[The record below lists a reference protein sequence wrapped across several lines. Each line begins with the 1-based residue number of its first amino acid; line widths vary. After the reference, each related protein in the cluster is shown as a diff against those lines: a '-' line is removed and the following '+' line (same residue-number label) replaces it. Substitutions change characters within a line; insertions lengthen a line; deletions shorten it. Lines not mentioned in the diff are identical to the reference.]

1 MAVKRCQK
9 PKTPRISKASM
20 KTIPVQKFFDE
31 MKDRLRLRLVAGEKG
46 LHRVIKVAE
55 LNRPG
60 LGLAGYFEYFA
71 KKRVQVLGKVEIMY
85 MQSLSPQDRYKK
97 VRQLFGENI
106 PCVIVARNFVIPAEV
121 VAVAKETSIPVFRS
135 HLITMNLVNA
145 ATDYLEEQFAPSTMI
160 HGTFL
165 EVYGMG
171 VLIRGRSGVGKSECA
186 LALIKRG
193 HRLITDDVVK
203 VHITE
208 GRDLVGS
215 GAALTRHHMEI
226 RGLGI
231 INVETLFGAGCV
243 RDEKRLDLMITLED
257 WNSKKEYERL
267 GLADKTTSI
276 LGLKVPSLVLPV
288 RPGRDIALLV
298 ETASLNQRLKEMG
311 YHSARELNRKL
322 LESMEP
328 K

>member
-1 MAVKRCQK
+1 
-9 PKTPRISKASM
+9 M
-20 KTIPVQKFFDE
+20 KGITVQQFYKE
-31 MKDRLRLRLVAGEKG
+31 MKDRLKLKLISGEKG
-46 LHRVIKVAE
+46 MERLIKVAE

-71 KKRVQVLGKVEIMY
+71 KKRVQVLGKVEIKYLM
-85 MQSLSPQDRYKK
+85 SLSKK
-97 VRQLFGENI
+97 ARTRQIRQLFEEKI
-106 PCVIVARNFVIPAEV
+106 PCVIVARGF
-121 VAVAKETSIPVFRS
+121 AVPPEIIAVSAQTAIPVFRS
-135 HLITMNLVNA
+135 HLITMNLINI
-145 ATDYLEEQFAPSTMI
+145 ATDYLEDQFAPSTMM

-165 EVYGMG
+165 EVFGMG
-171 VLIRGRSGVGKSECA
+171 VLICGRSGVGKSECA

-203 VHITE
+203 IHVTE
-208 GRDLVGS
+208 ARSLIGS
-215 GAALTRHHMEI
+215 GAALTKHHMEI

-243 RDEKRLDLMITLED
+243 RDEKRVDLMITLED

-267 GLADKTTSI
+267 GLVDKTTNI
-276 LGLKVPSLVLPV
+276 LGIKVPSLVLPV

-311 YHSARELNRKL
+311 YHSAKDLNKQLMQKMERPQKYGSGREKD
-322 LESMEP
+322 
-328 K
+328 

>member
-1 MAVKRCQK
+1 
-9 PKTPRISKASM
+9 M
-20 KTIPVQKFFDE
+20 KSITVRQFYGV
-31 MKDRLRLRLVAGEKG
+31 MKDRLKLRLIAGEKG
-46 LHRVIKVAE
+46 LDRLIKVAE

-60 LGLAGYFEYFA
+60 LALSGYFEYFA
-71 KKRVQVLGKVEIMY
+71 KKRVQVLGKVEIKY
-85 MQSLSPQDRYKK
+85 LSSLPQKERYRQ
-97 VRQLFGENI
+97 VRQLFEENI
-106 PCVIVARNFVIPAEV
+106 PCVIVARNFVVPRELAETSE
-121 VAVAKETSIPVFRS
+121 ETSIPLFRS

-145 ATDYLEEQFAPSTMI
+145 ATDYLEDEFAPSTML
-160 HGTFL
+160 HGTLL

-171 VLIRGRSGVGKSECA
+171 VLIRGKSGVGKSECA

-203 VHITE
+203 ARVTE
-208 GRDLVGS
+208 GNNLVGS

-243 RDEKRLDLMITLED
+243 RDEKRVDMMITLEE

-267 GLADKTTSI
+267 GLVDKNTKI
-276 LGLKVPSLVLPV
+276 LGIKIPSLVLPV

-298 ETASLNQRLKEMG
+298 ETASLNQRLRGLG
-311 YHSARELNRKL
+311 YHSAKELNKKL
-322 LESMEP
+322 LESMARPSPEREI
-328 K
+328 